1 MALVDK
7 LREEI
12 ITSQQNQANLTRWKL
27 LLIAAIGASSLGV
40 LPNSQITERTL
51 ALLALLPLVCLYVDT
66 LCFHSGRRVMTI
78 AKYFRAAG
86 RRAKDRGD
94 TTTEM
99 AEVGEYE
106 EFCRANRNHF
116 GLEGIALLIVSVLLS
131 AAVSITGI
139 GIDGQ
144 ARWLPN
150 VFPPQADVNE
160 RWPLALLLIISGAVG
175 VLACSGLY
183 VAHRLKL
190 KELDRDDELPTKSS

>member
-40 LPNSQITERTL
+40 LPNGRITERTL

-94 TTTEM
+94 TASEL

-106 EFCRANRNHF
+106 EFCRANRHHF

-131 AAVSITGI
+131 AAVSITGV
-139 GIDGQ
+139 GIDHR
-144 ARWLPN
+144 AHWLPEA
-150 VFPPQADVNE
+150 FPPAASSSE
-160 RWPLALLLIISGAVG
+160 RWPLALLLIVSGTVG
-175 VLACSGLY
+175 VLSCSALY

-190 KELDRDDELPTKSS
+190 RELDRDDATIA